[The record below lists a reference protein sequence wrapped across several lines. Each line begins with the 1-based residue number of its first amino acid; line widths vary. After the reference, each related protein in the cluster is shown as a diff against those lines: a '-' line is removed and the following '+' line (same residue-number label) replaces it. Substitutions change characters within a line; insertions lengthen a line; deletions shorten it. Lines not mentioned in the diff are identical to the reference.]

1 MIKRRYEEAA
11 YVLDFLPEGRVRRR
25 GEFIAEPI
33 AQLVGE
39 DFFTLLEATV
49 KPNVTVQFHERVYIG
64 KEGREKIDRILGR
77 IGYEELTATA
87 KSELPAV
94 VEKIVKSQEQRF
106 VGFFNMAQ
114 PITPKMHA
122 FELLPGIG
130 KKFMW
135 QIVDEREKK
144 SFESFEDFHKRTS
157 IDPVKAVVKR
167 VVEELTTEQKHK
179 IFTRHF

>member
-11 YVLDFLPEGRVRRR
+11 YVLDFIPEGRVRRR

-33 AQLVGE
+33 VQLVGE
-39 DFFTLLEATV
+39 EFFTLLEATV
-49 KPNVTVQFHERVYIG
+49 KPNMTVQLYERVYIG

-77 IGYEELTATA
+77 ISFDELTATA
-87 KSELPAV
+87 KGELPAV
-94 VEKIVKSQEQRF
+94 VEKIVRSQEQRF
-106 VGFFNMAQ
+106 INFFNTAQ

-135 QIVDEREKK
+135 QIVGEREKK
-144 SFESFEDFHKRTS
+144 PFESFEDFQRRTS

-167 VVEELTTEQKHK
+167 IIEELTTEQKHK
-179 IFTRHF
+179 IFTRPF